1 MHGFRGRLILIGV
14 ALAAVLAA
22 GTVGYIW
29 IAGYPPFDAFYMALI
44 TITTVGYS
52 EIQPLG
58 RAGRIFNTFIVLFGV
73 TVMFFAIGAITEFIV
88 KVQLVEFFGRRRA
101 RSMIEKLQ
109 DHHIVC
115 GFGRVGR
122 AAAAELQRTRAPF
135 VVVDRDPAKVE
146 RALGRGMLALAADAT
161 SDDTLRDAGIL
172 RAKGLIAALAT
183 DAENLF
189 LILSAK
195 ALNPN
200 LRVAARVNEEESE
213 AKLRRAGADA
223 LFRPYQ
229 ITGFRLAQA
238 ILRPYVFEF
247 LDLTTSTVDLGLNV
261 GLEQVRV
268 AEESDFAGKSLR
280 ELQIRRDLGVI
291 VLAIRQADGRM
302 YFNPPADAVV
312 RGGDY
317 LVVMGDL
324 GHLRRLEQLM
334 TKVTA

>member
-1 MHGFRGRLILIGV
+1 MKGFRGRLILILV
-14 ALAAVLAA
+14 AISAVLLA
-22 GTVGYIW
+22 GT
-29 IAGYPPFDAFYMALI
+29 AGYVWVAGYSPFDAFYMALI
-44 TITTVGYS
+44 TITTVGYA

-58 RAGRIFNTFIVLFGV
+58 RAGRIFNVFIVLFGV

-88 KVQLVEFFGRRRA
+88 KIQLVEFFGKRRVK
-101 RSMIEKLQ
+101 SMIDKLQ
-109 DHHIVC
+109 DHYIVC

-122 AAAAELQRTRAPF
+122 SAAAELQRARAPF
-135 VVVDRDPAKVE
+135 VIVDRDAAKVE
-146 RALGRGMLALAADAT
+146 RAMRRGMLALAADAT

-247 LDLTTSTVDLGLNV
+247 LDLTTSTVDMGLNI

-268 AEESDFAGKSLR
+268 ADDSEFAGKSLR
-280 ELQIRRDLGVI
+280 DLQIRRELGVI

-302 YFNPPADAVV
+302 HFNPPADAVI
-312 RGGDY
+312 RGGDH
-317 LVVMGDL
+317 LVVMGDV
-324 GHLRRLEQLM
+324 GHLRRLEELM
-334 TKVTA
+334 ARVTA

>member
-1 MHGFRGRLILIGV
+1 MQGFRGRLIVILAAI
-14 ALAAVLAA
+14 AAVLLA
-22 GTVGYIW
+22 GTAGYVW
-29 IAGYPPFDAFYMALI
+29 IAGYSPFDAFYMALI
-44 TITTVGYS
+44 TITTVGYA
-52 EIQPLG
+52 EIRPLG
-58 RAGRIFNTFIVLFGV
+58 RAGRLFNTFIVLFGV

-88 KVQLVEFFGRRRA
+88 KLQLVEFFGRRRVK
-101 RSMIEKLQ
+101 SMIEKLR
-109 DHHIVC
+109 DHYIVC

-122 AAAAELQRTRAPF
+122 SAAAELQRVRAPF
-135 VVVDRDPAKVE
+135 LIVDRDAAKAD
-146 RALGRGMLALAADAT
+146 RAIGRGMLALAADAT
-161 SDDTLRDAGIL
+161 SDDTLRDAGIA

-195 ALNPN
+195 ALNPS

-247 LDLTTSTVDLGLNV
+247 LDLTTSTVDLGLNI

-268 AEESDFAGKSLR
+268 ADESEFAGKSLR
-280 ELQIRRDLGVI
+280 DLQIRRELGVI

-302 YFNPPADAVV
+302 LFNPPADAVI
-312 RGGDY
+312 RGGDH
-317 LVVMGDL
+317 LVVMGDV

-334 TKVTA
+334 AKVTA